1 MLFRARN
8 VIYFINE
15 KHLIS
20 FLFHYD
26 RTQAMYTSTSIED
39 IHAYVSLY
47 SANMYLLT
55 WWLFNMYSFVGFL
68 DQIHWS

>member
-55 WWLFNMYSFVGFL
+55 
-68 DQIHWS
+68 